1 MRRLVPCVAV
11 VAGLVMTVATGCGA
25 PPDSDAGAA
34 GGSGNASAAG
44 PITVDSC
51 GREVVFDSPPERV
64 LAIGSEAPSL
74 LVAAGAGDKVTH
86 YAGSLAVPFDAET
99 KTVVEGAERVIEDSH
114 DLSFETIISTG
125 VDVAI
130 GTDIGAGVDLDSLAD
145 RLDQAGVQLLTVSGY
160 CAGIEGR
167 STAGLGGFDLI
178 YRDIETYGRVFGT
191 EQAAAGAIGGLRDR
205 VAAATEQVSGQ
216 SGRRAVPLYVR
227 AEGPLGSYG
236 GQSLVSEQMALL
248 GLENVFG
255 GVPKRYF
262 EPSTEE
268 LVNSAPD
275 VVFAMFVPTGSS
287 ALETDQD
294 VVAALRSR
302 PELTGIPAVADD
314 GALLPLNYYYTSPGP
329 LAVDGIELLADRL
342 AGL

>member
-1 MRRLVPCVAV
+1 MRGLVPCGAV
-11 VAGLVMTVATGCGA
+11 VVGLVMTVATGCGA
-25 PPDSDAGAA
+25 PPDTDPVAA
-34 GGSGNASAAG
+34 GGSADASAAG

-99 KTVVEGAERVIEDSH
+99 MTVVEGAEQVIEDSH
-114 DLSFETIISTG
+114 DVSFETIISTG

-130 GTDIGAGVDLDSLAD
+130 GTDIGAGVDIDSLAD

-167 STAGLGGFDLI
+167 TTAGLTGFDLI
-178 YRDIETYGRVFGT
+178 YRDVETYGRVFGT
-191 EQAAAGAIGGLRDR
+191 EQVAAGAVASMRDR
-205 VAAATEQVSGQ
+205 VAAATEQVGGQ
-216 SGRRAVPLYVR
+216 PGRRAVPLYVR

-248 GLENVFG
+248 GLDNVFG

-268 LVNSAPD
+268 LVNGAPD

-287 ALETDQD
+287 ALEADQD
-294 VVAALRSR
+294 VVAALRGR
-302 PELTGIPAVADD
+302 PELAGIPAVADD